1 MIFEKVLPEEIS
13 PTDLAWLAPIP
24 GVRKASFAQ
33 MQEWVLAGLWD
44 FLRIPEP
51 AQGVAVVYPWE
62 GRLFVHYLRGRDLFA
77 TLTTKDLLDLARS
90 YGLHGVIAE
99 TQVKG
104 IARIL
109 RGLGF
114 KVESVAPGHWI
125 AELQDGR

>member
-1 MIFEKVLPEEIS
+1 MIFEKVIPEEI
-13 PTDLAWLAPIP
+13 TEHDLVWLKPIP
-24 GVRKASFAQ
+24 GVRKVSFTK
-33 MQEWVLAGLWD
+33 MQEWVMAGLWD

-51 AQGVAVVYPWE
+51 AKGVAVVYPLE

-77 TLTTKDLLDLARS
+77 TLTTKDLLDLSRS
-90 YGLHGVIAE
+90 YGLSGILAE

-104 IARIL
+104 ISRIL

-125 AELQDGR
+125 AELDDGR